1 MGSRMLTLEDNTIN
15 LSSVDEFE
23 EEYHNTQRKHTHWI
37 KFLPGTHC
45 RQLRKNSQNVHE
57 YGNKLNQQSV
67 NLEQISV
74 KPQQISVKPEPTS
87 VKPNQHIG
95 KVTEVG
101 VKEVS
106 IYKCNA
112 GWFRSSNACYFVSR
126 SKLDWFR
133 SAVSCREHDARL
145 LEIKS
150 TLEEKALEH
159 SSLNPKKAYWLG
171 ARDDVIEGIW
181 TWSSGAT
188 MNFTKWN
195 PGEPNGGDN
204 ENCLILENNGWNDHK
219 CNEERYFICQQDM
232 HRIQLQ

>member
-45 RQLRKNSQNVHE
+45 RVIASYVEKHIFKIMCALTILSLTLSIIAITKNSQNVHE

-95 KVTEVG
+95 KG
-101 VKEVS
+101 M
-106 IYKCNA
+106 YL
-112 GWFRSSNACYFVSR
+112 YF
-126 SKLDWFR
+126 
-133 SAVSCREHDARL
+133 H
-145 LEIKS
+145 
-150 TLEEKALEH
+150 
-159 SSLNPKKAYWLG
+159 
-171 ARDDVIEGIW
+171 
-181 TWSSGAT
+181 
-188 MNFTKWN
+188 
-195 PGEPNGGDN
+195 
-204 ENCLILENNGWNDHK
+204 
-219 CNEERYFICQQDM
+219 
-232 HRIQLQ
+232 IQS